1 MTHTYPSK
9 LYTFQSDIHLE
20 EPFFKEMSTIL
31 GVLVDTQSKQPI
43 KIEMNGGDAYNV
55 TCKSCEKDIAWLCR
69 SKKQDTYMLIC
80 PKCHTGIV
88 LHELIKRYGDEDMFN
103 RWREARWQKKS
114 PYKWGGIKNR
124 KTKKSSLP

>member
-1 MTHTYPSK
+1 MKHTYPSQ
-9 LYTFQSDIHLE
+9 LYTFNSDIYLE
-20 EPFFKEMSTIL
+20 EPFFKEMVTIF
-31 GVLVDTQSKQPI
+31 GVLEDTKTKQPLT
-43 KIEMNGGDAYNV
+43 KKMNGGDAYNV
-55 TCKSCEKDIAWLCR
+55 KCKSCDKGIAWLCR
-69 SKKQDTYMLIC
+69 NKRQDTYILIC
-80 PKCHTGIV
+80 PYCQTGIV

>member
-1 MTHTYPSK
+1 MKHTYPSK

-20 EPFFKEMSTIL
+20 EPFFKEMVTIF
-31 GVLVDTQSKQPI
+31 GGIVDTNHKDSISKS
-43 KIEMNGGDAYNV
+43 MNGGDAYGV
-55 TCKSCEKDIAWLCR
+55 KCKSCKKDCAWLCR
-69 SKKQDTYMLIC
+69 TKRQDTYTLIC
-80 PKCHTGIV
+80 AYCQTGIV

-103 RWREARWQKKS
+103 RWREARWEKQL